1 MMADKIKID
10 NLEFDTTTGKLIYDE
25 SDYLSCDPPFSGV
38 QNGKVYV
45 QNKLT
50 PIDADKFQALPS
62 SIRER
67 ILMYPNSDYTR
78 DILSAP
84 IGSVLEDTFPNFSN
98 ISYTPDCEAIIMN
111 NDNGHPVRAPF
122 FMN

>member
-1 MMADKIKID
+1 MGDKIKIN
-10 NLEFDTTTGKLIYDE
+10 NLEFDTTTGELIHDE
-25 SDYLSCDPPFSGV
+25 SDYLSYDPPFSGV
-38 QNGKVYV
+38 HDGKVYV
-45 QNKLT
+45 QNRLT
-50 PIDADKFQALPS
+50 PIDAEKFQVLPS

-84 IGSVLEDTFPNFSN
+84 TGSVLEDTFPNFNN

-111 NDNGHPVRAPF
+111 NDNGSPVRTPF